1 MCRAQRRKAHRII
14 PQPIH
19 RKRVWPGNLFD
30 DGTKKS
36 PFGAFGISFF
46 SGGQSEDYFL
56 VLQAVALEVA
66 LGYVI
71 YGEVSFFVQD
81 DFGISHFRR
90 FAAPPF
96 GDKMRKMA
104 LSAGKKKYF
113 FCDRNGKNDNTIVRY
128 TPQAC
133 QL

>member
-1 MCRAQRRKAHRII
+1 MA
-14 PQPIH
+14 
-19 RKRVWPGNLFD
+19 GNLFN

-36 PFGAFGISFF
+36 PLGAFGISFF

-71 YGEVSFFVQD
+71 YGEVRLFVQD

-96 GDKMRKMA
+96 LDKMRKMA
-104 LSAGKKKYF
+104 LSAGKKIKYF
-113 FCDRNGKNDNTIVRY
+113 
-128 TPQAC
+128 
-133 QL
+133 L